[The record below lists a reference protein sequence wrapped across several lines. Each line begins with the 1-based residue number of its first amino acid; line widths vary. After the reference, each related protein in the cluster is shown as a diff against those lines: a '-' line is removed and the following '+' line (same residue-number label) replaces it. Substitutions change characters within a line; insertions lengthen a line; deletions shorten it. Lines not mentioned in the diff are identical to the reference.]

1 MQGQL
6 RLEDLKVRAGV
17 SGVLQQLTIER
28 GQRIGITRRSVPL
41 AENEIPGNAD
51 REAQIDDD
59 KPAENL
65 GKLRR

>member
-17 SGVLQQLTIER
+17 SGILQQLTIER
-28 GQRIGITRRSVPL
+28 SQRIGITRRSVPL

-51 REAQIDDD
+51 REVDD